1 MRPHKVILLLIFC
14 LVRNVTFGQSGN
26 GYTISTTII
35 KNSDLVGDNEIDTG
49 NFTILKF
56 RNSYD
61 IPGVSDEEH
70 ERLVFIK
77 IRSLDNL
84 VLKKTYT
91 LPDSQ
96 IYAKTYYW
104 SPWFYSETKEIAGTI
119 TRIEKNDTAEL
130 FQLNLRCINKN
141 GENDT
146 LAWNN
151 YLFKYDTNYF
161 EDNKVEY
168 NGEYDNLRI
177 ALKEPSKVKKLDLS
191 YQGVW
196 KYQKNLSGKQELPS
210 EIGKFKNLEDLNLG
224 LQGLRTLPSEFSLL
238 TNLKNLDIS
247 YNDFDSFPVQV
258 LSCKNL
264 DSLNL
269 QVSYISEIP
278 NEISKLKNLRKL
290 ILDDISLDGFP
301 QAVTNLTELRELSIT
316 NGNVKV
322 IPQDIGKLTKL
333 EKLDLGNFWNYDRKN
348 VCDSL
353 SNISQLSNLREL
365 NLEWTK
371 IKSLPLEFS
380 QLKNLQVLNIK
391 YNDFRSFPEVIDQI
405 PNLKL
410 LIVCYEEFDKKTMRD
425 LKKQNKKYK
434 VQIDTN

>member
-1 MRPHKVILLLIFC
+1 MISNLNSLIYKLTQDVKKTCTQFMRPYEVILLLIFF

-26 GYTISTTII
+26 GYTTSTTII

-77 IRSLDNL
+77 IRSLDYL

-96 IYAKTYYW
+96 INAKTYYW

-177 ALKEPSKVKKLDLS
+177 ALKEPLKVKKLDLS

-196 KYQKNLSGKQELPS
+196 KYQKNLSGKQELPEFLPRTQS
-210 EIGKFKNLEDLNLG
+210 EILRAEDDLVNKVWYNRHHNWLYHIEKGEHTIVPRSEYKGDPKTTPEDIFRGARKAAEKMEEKYPDSELG
-224 LQGLRTLPSEFSLL
+224 PW
-238 TNLKNLDIS
+238 D
-247 YNDFDSFPVQV
+247 DFEWGMI
-258 LSCKNL
+258 N
-264 DSLNL
+264 
-269 QVSYISEIP
+269 
-278 NEISKLKNLRKL
+278 
-290 ILDDISLDGFP
+290 
-301 QAVTNLTELRELSIT
+301 
-316 NGNVKV
+316 
-322 IPQDIGKLTKL
+322 GKLSAL
-333 EKLDLGNFWNYDRKN
+333 RWVLGEDWD
-348 VCDSL
+348 
-353 SNISQLSNLREL
+353 EL
-365 NLEWTK
+365 YT
-371 IKSLPLEFS
+371 
-380 QLKNLQVLNIK
+380 
-391 YNDFRSFPEVIDQI
+391 
-405 PNLKL
+405 
-410 LIVCYEEFDKKTMRD
+410 
-425 LKKQNKKYK
+425 
-434 VQIDTN
+434 

>member
-1 MRPHKVILLLIFC
+1 M
-14 LVRNVTFGQSGN
+14 
-26 GYTISTTII
+26 
-35 KNSDLVGDNEIDTG
+35 
-49 NFTILKF
+49 
-56 RNSYD
+56 
-61 IPGVSDEEH
+61 
-70 ERLVFIK
+70 
-77 IRSLDNL
+77 
-84 VLKKTYT
+84 
-91 LPDSQ
+91 
-96 IYAKTYYW
+96 
-104 SPWFYSETKEIAGTI
+104 
-119 TRIEKNDTAEL
+119 
-130 FQLNLRCINKN
+130 NLRCINKN

-151 YLFKYDTNYF
+151 YLFKYDTNNF

-177 ALKEPSKVKKLDLS
+177 ALKEPLKVKKLDLS

-210 EIGKFKNLEDLNLG
+210 EIGKFKNLEDLNLE

-353 SNISQLSNLREL
+353 SNIYIGLS
-365 NLEWTK
+365 
-371 IKSLPLEFS
+371 FS
-380 QLKNLQVLNIK
+380 IFFERKQATSTSRLTSAL
-391 YNDFRSFPEVIDQI
+391 QI
-405 PNLKL
+405 PKNP
-410 LIVCYEEFDKKTMRD
+410 I
-425 LKKQNKKYK
+425 
-434 VQIDTN
+434 